1 MEELKVDMFLVTSR
15 LMSEVLVA
23 ESGEDALLNSRI
35 KNRLVLSVERLNGRA
50 VLHFNQPESDQTRM
64 FAEEYLKQ
72 HPEPHS
78 VGIILKGESP
88 LTIER

>member
-23 ESGEDALLNSRI
+23 ETDEDALLNSRI
-35 KNRLVLSVERLNGRA
+35 KNRLVLSVERLNHRA
-50 VLHFNQPESDQTRM
+50 VLHFNQLESGETRIYV
-64 FAEEYLKQ
+64 EDYLKQ

-78 VGIILKGESP
+78 VGIILEGESP
-88 LTIER
+88 LSIE